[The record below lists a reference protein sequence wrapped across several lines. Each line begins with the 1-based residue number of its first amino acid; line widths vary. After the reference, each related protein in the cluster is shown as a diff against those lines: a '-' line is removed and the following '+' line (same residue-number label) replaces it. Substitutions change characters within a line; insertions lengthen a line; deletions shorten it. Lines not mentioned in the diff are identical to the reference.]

1 MKIHYMIPV
10 FIGIL
15 ISALSLGYIFT
26 PMHAGIYLGVTI
38 IPISLISVLLN
49 HKKDKKGEKNE

>member
-49 HKKDKKGEKNE
+49 HKKDKKGEK